1 MMPDLEDIDRWERVP
16 LEERRL
22 DRRLG
27 VAGEERGEA
36 AVFEEEDDRPVVDV
50 AIRQRRRRLVG
61 GRVENADRGR
71 RVERDDLTGASDPQP
86 DGVVWR
92 IGQQPV
98 VRRILEWDPGVEDRA
113 DREALGDLD
122 EAGHVVLV
130 RVGEDD
136 EIDSPREERQVRAD
150 PAERELWIGTSVDE
164 HGRPRRRLDEDRV
177 ALANGEDGHVEQAV
191 RPRGD
196 GDREERRRERR
207 DDRDRAQDP
216 PCQDRRPCWLGMA
229 CPRCRSGF
237 RSAERPGA
245 QSEHRKPGDRE
256 WRR

>member
-1 MMPDLEDIDRWERVP
+1 MPDLEDIDRWERVP

-98 VRRILEWDPGVEDRA
+98 VRRILERDPGVEDRA

-122 EAGHVVLV
+122 EAGDVVLV

-136 EIDSPREERQVRAD
+136 EVDSPREER
-150 PAERELWIGTSVDE
+150 
-164 HGRPRRRLDEDRV
+164 
-177 ALANGEDGHVEQAV
+177 
-191 RPRGD
+191 
-196 GDREERRRERR
+196 
-207 DDRDRAQDP
+207 
-216 PCQDRRPCWLGMA
+216 
-229 CPRCRSGF
+229 
-237 RSAERPGA
+237 
-245 QSEHRKPGDRE
+245 
-256 WRR
+256 